1 MLKILS
7 TMELEEYIKNE
18 VLRRLGGD
26 ARMGGIYFQEGHD
39 CSWPGDYV
47 FTKDGKYHFLS
58 VGDRGGVTNDRII
71 LRKEDVLYMVVDLIA
86 FRIALSATGKIMK
99 ENFQDKC
106 IDDRR
111 IQFEKEIEICSLFG
125 EEFKERKCR
134 EIEEVLER
142 YPYKDD
148 LDSE

>member
-1 MLKILS
+1 MLS

-18 VLRRLGGD
+18 VSCRLGEDADMGD
-26 ARMGGIYFQEGHD
+26 IYFQEGHD
-39 CSWPGDYV
+39 CSSPGDYI

-58 VGDRGGVTNDRII
+58 VGDRGGVVKDLII
-71 LRKEDVLYMVVDLIA
+71 ARKEDVLYRVVNLIA
-86 FRIALSATGKIMK
+86 FRIALSVIDKIMK

-125 EEFKERKCR
+125 EEFKARKCQ

-142 YPYKDD
+142 SPYEDD